1 MKKRLPKRLI
11 NFISKSA
18 AFFIIVALSLKLS
31 AQTHCIPTVGTSCTA
46 ESNSRIVNFTL
57 ATINNPSGCSP
68 NSYGDYFDAVQ
79 FPNIEA
85 TLNPGTSYPFSVTR
99 ATADF
104 ASPYSVRVWIDLN
117 ENGTFDDAGEMVA
130 SLNMATLCGF
140 VGCTNVVHNGN
151 LTVPAGTS
159 PGTKRLRVRIFF
171 NISNGQPCGNHS
183 YGETED
189 YRIIIPGGA
198 SSITTNAITPLNYCP
213 EQSVQIPFSLQGT
226 FNAGNVFTAQLSDA
240 NGNFT
245 TPVNIGTLSGTSAG
259 TINATI
265 PQGTAAGAGYRIRIV
280 SSDPQITGTDNGANI
295 TINTLPVLTI
305 TSVSAN
311 SVCAGGSVSIAANA
325 GGANIIWQQSN
336 DGTNF
341 NDISGAQGQNFSS
354 TPINSDIWF
363 RASASNSCGT
373 VFSEPIAITV
383 AQTSSVTISLN
394 PSLNNLCNGPI
405 TLSVPNGIANFVW
418 SNAQSGTSI
427 TVSTPGTY
435 SGSGTD
441 ASGCAVN
448 ATPVE
453 IIQTTPTPLTTDPS
467 GAVNVCAGPVN
478 IEAAGG
484 FSNYVWN
491 GTDPGASFSATASGS
506 YSVTATDANGCQSTS
521 AAVIVNIDNSNTVPI
536 EVTPSGLVT
545 FCEGENVTLTAATGF
560 NGYIWSDG
568 TVSNSLTVSQS
579 GTYSVVAI
587 TPDGCV
593 AVSEDIVVI
602 EIDAPVPSFTYSQ
615 TTGYTV
621 QFSNTTQFG
630 NSYVWNFGGGNT
642 STQENPSFTFPFD
655 GTYPVT
661 LTVTNSC
668 GTASV
673 TVNVVVEKLSV
684 REIDGLSNFEVFPN
698 PAQGS
703 FQIKF
708 ETNKP
713 KQIRIRL
720 MNALSQTVSDKSVTV
735 NGQYFEPFN
744 IRNLASGVYILSLE
758 ESSKRNTIRIVVN

>member
-1 MKKRLPKRLI
+1 
-11 NFISKSA
+11 
-18 AFFIIVALSLKLS
+18 
-31 AQTHCIPTVGTSCTA
+31 
-46 ESNSRIVNFTL
+46 VNFTL

-117 ENGTFDDAGEMVA
+117 ENGSFDDAGEMVA
-130 SLNMATLCGF
+130 SLNMAALCGF
-140 VGCTNVVHNGN
+140 IGCTNVVHNGN
-151 LTVPAGTS
+151 LNVPAGTS

-171 NISNGQPCGNHS
+171 NINNGQPCGNHS

-213 EQSVQIPFSLQGT
+213 EQSVQIPFSIQGT
-226 FNAGNVFTAQLSDA
+226 FNAGNVFTAQLSNA
-240 NGNFT
+240 NGSFAA
-245 TPVNIGTLSGTSAG
+245 PVNIGTLNGTTAG

-265 PQGTAAGAGYRIRIV
+265 PQGTPAGVGYRIRIV
-280 SSDPQITGTDNGANI
+280 SSDPQITGTDNNANI
-295 TINTLPVLTI
+295 TINALPELSI

-325 GGANIIWQQSN
+325 GGANISWQQSN

-354 TPINSDIWF
+354 APINNNIWF
-363 RASASNSCGT
+363 RASATNSCGT
-373 VFSEPIAITV
+373 VFSDPIAITV

-394 PSLNNLCNGPI
+394 PALNNLCNGPI
-405 TLSVPNGIANFVW
+405 TLSVPNGISNFVW
-418 SNAQSGTSI
+418 SNAQSGTNI
-427 TVSTPGTY
+427 TVSSPGTY
-435 SGSGTD
+435 SGSGID

-453 IIQTTPTPLTTDPS
+453 IIQTTPTPLTTNPS
-467 GAVNVCAGPVN
+467 GVVNVCAGPVN
-478 IEAAGG
+478 IEAASG
-484 FSNYVWN
+484 FSNYLWN
-491 GTDPGASFSATASGS
+491 GTEPGTSFSATESGS

-521 AAVIVNIDNSNTVPI
+521 SDVIVNIDNSNTVPI

-545 FCEGENVTLTAATGF
+545 FCEGENVTLTAANGF
-560 NGYIWSDG
+560 NGYIWSEG
-568 TVSNSLTVSQS
+568 TVSNSLTVSES

-684 REIDGLSNFEVFPN
+684 QEIDGLSNLQVFPN

-703 FQIKF
+703 FQIRF
-708 ETNKP
+708 ETDKP
-713 KQIRIRL
+713 KQIRMRL
-720 MNALSQTVSDKSVTV
+720 MNTLAQTISDKNVSI
-735 NGQYFEPFN
+735 NGQFVETFN
-744 IRNLASGVYILSLE
+744 TQDIAPGLYILSLE
-758 ESSKRNTIRIVVN
+758 EANKRTTLRIVIN